1 MDLEAFTREVQARGG
16 ACAMW
21 LVYLADRFALPEG
34 GWPGLV
40 LQGAFFTR
48 GEAYAFAEGRRRAR
62 MWQHY
67 YVFRVELDVAWIAT
81 ESPRQ
86 CEFESAF
93 GRPRQFASV
102 SVTPTQLANALA
114 D

>member
-1 MDLEAFTREVQARGG
+1 MRGG
-16 ACAMW
+16 ACAVW
-21 LVYLADRFALPEG
+21 LVYLADRFAPLEG

-40 LQGAFFTR
+40 LEQAFFTR
-48 GEAYAFAEGRRRAR
+48 GQAYGFAEGSRHAR

-67 YVFRVELDVAWIAT
+67 YVFRVEVDVAWAAT
-81 ESPRQ
+81 ESPRL

-93 GRPRQFASV
+93 GRARQFAPV
-102 SVTPTQLANALA
+102 SITPTQLTNALA

>member
-1 MDLEAFTREVQARGG
+1 MDLEAFTREVHARGD
-16 ACAMW
+16 ACTVW
-21 LVYLADRFALPEG
+21 LVYLADRFAPVEG
-34 GWPGLV
+34 GWPALV
-40 LQGAFFTR
+40 LQQAFFTR
-48 GEAYAFAEGRRRAR
+48 GEAYAFAEGSRRAR

-67 YVFRVELDVAWIAT
+67 YVFRVELEVAWIAT
-81 ESPRQ
+81 ESPRL

-102 SVTPTQLANALA
+102 SVTPTQLANALP

>member
-1 MDLEAFTREVQARGG
+1 
-16 ACAMW
+16 MW
-21 LVYLADRFALPEG
+21 LVYLADRFAQVEG

-40 LQGAFFTR
+40 LQRAFFTR
-48 GEAYAFAEGRRRAR
+48 GQAYAFAEGSRHAR

-67 YVFRVELDVAWIAT
+67 YVFRVEADVAWIAT
-81 ESPRQ
+81 DFLRL

-93 GRPRQFASV
+93 GRPRQFVPV
-102 SVTPTQLANALA
+102 SVTPTQLADALA